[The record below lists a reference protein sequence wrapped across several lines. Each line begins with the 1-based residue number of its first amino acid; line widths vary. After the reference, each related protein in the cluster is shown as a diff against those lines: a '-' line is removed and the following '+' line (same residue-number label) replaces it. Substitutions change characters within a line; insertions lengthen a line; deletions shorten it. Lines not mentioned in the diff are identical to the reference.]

1 MYPYQNKRGITQ
13 RLILCG
19 IRG

>member
-19 IRG
+19 LRG

>member
-13 RLILCG
+13 RLIVCG
-19 IRG
+19 LRG